1 MNVKYFFRL
10 RLLKGMFSVA
20 RLSPDA
26 VIPPWIIQVPYTS
39 ITRTPEELS
48 IVYPETISQ
57 EMDTYES
64 THIEREWRMFRVL
77 GTLDFSM
84 TGVLLSLIQPLS
96 EAGVSIYAISTYN
109 TDYLMIHSKDN
120 ELALT
125 VLRKAGHSIEIE

>member
-26 VIPPWIIQVPYTS
+26 VIPPWVIQVPYTS
-39 ITRTPEELS
+39 ITRTPEDLS

-57 EMDTYES
+57 KMAKYVS

-96 EAGVSIYAISTYN
+96 EASVSIFAIST
-109 TDYLMIHSKDN
+109 
-120 ELALT
+120 
-125 VLRKAGHSIEIE
+125 